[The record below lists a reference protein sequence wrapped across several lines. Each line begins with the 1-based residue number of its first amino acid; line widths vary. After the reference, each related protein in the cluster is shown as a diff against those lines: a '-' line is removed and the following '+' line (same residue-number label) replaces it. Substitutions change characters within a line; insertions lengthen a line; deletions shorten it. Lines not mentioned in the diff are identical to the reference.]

1 MGAKAQLKRDL
12 IAAQQQRDRALADLA
27 DCERD
32 LDAARAE
39 INRLRVRKPSLV
51 DQARDR
57 VRNWLDELTN
67 ALGVGW

>member
-1 MGAKAQLKRDL
+1 MGAKARLERDL
-12 IAAQQQRDRALADLA
+12 IAAQQQRDRALDDLA

-39 INRLRVRKPSLV
+39 INRLRVQQPSLV

-57 VRNWLDELTN
+57 ALRWLDGL
-67 ALGVGW
+67 AQAVGL